1 MLNFFF
7 FFSSRRRHTRF
18 SRDWSSD
25 VSSSDLVSIR
35 GPSCRSGSNRYI
47 SNALARRAP
56 SGAGQ
61 ILPVPILEFLG
72 SPTFRRRAL
81 MSAPSISGMSHP
93 GHELAELLH
102 DPSVNADQFS
112 TKPR

>member
-1 MLNFFF
+1 
-7 FFSSRRRHTRF
+7 
-18 SRDWSSD
+18 
-25 VSSSDLVSIR
+25 
-35 GPSCRSGSNRYI
+35 
-47 SNALARRAP
+47 LARRAP

-81 MSAPSISGMSHP
+81 MSAPSISGISHP
-93 GHELAELLH
+93 GGELAELLH